1 MANSNGKKNVLAKGI
16 KKQMDFVKQALPD
29 EVEDATSMENGRK
42 MLTSQYQPRLGA
54 IESDLERIY
63 LYGLNQN
70 MKYDESKMVLQK
82 VTWLQLLRIPVNPT
96 GGQLL
101 DLLSYWQ
108 NALATFNVWGN
119 RFVFLLLRMDGGTG
133 IYFGVTTGENGMDA
147 AQAIRQVKQATSA
160 AIPGMEVESLSE
172 ADSNSLITERLDE
185 FRSYG
190 TITGVPSPREHGRGE
205 EAQTMDAL
213 AFGFKGETNESTDY
227 AVMVVSQPIEERE
240 LNEITH
246 RVRKQI
252 EAVHSMVRTGAGRNA
267 GVSASQSIGANAKLG
282 SGGGSV
288 AGKSDDSGTNHKG
301 KFDTFRSGAG
311 LSMNISQSASQGQS
325 LSVDW
330 LNKSAQYIE
339 NALEIYED
347 RMRRGRNLGFWNTG
361 VYVLARTDNDVRT
374 VLGILKS
381 VYAGENSYIEPVR
394 ANLLHGE
401 QGLRLVKDFQLLPFK
416 VKHPFGECFNYI
428 STPLNTEE
436 LAIATALPRKD
447 VPGIRFSK
455 TAVRFATNPAEQ
467 VGRDAME
474 IGHIMDMG
482 IVQNKLYRM
491 NPDALVRHALVAG
504 CTGSGKSTTCKKF
517 LAEADARKIPSLII
531 EPAKDDYVRWAI
543 AYNKRIDEDTTLSEA
558 EKEERK
564 YDIYMPGV
572 EELDGYRMRKLKIN
586 PFEPAAI
593 KGAPVDLMSR
603 YEQVVTI
610 INASIPSSD
619 VLPVLIDETVYR
631 FMSQYFGEDFQK
643 ESTDQKMEYPK
654 LDGLLAVARKVLEE
668 RNYDKKVQNDIAAA
682 LDTRFNYLV
691 RGKRGSI
698 LNVRKSVD
706 YDRLFNHKTVIN
718 LSRMIGTKDKA
729 MLMSFLVVA
738 LYEYRNSAFSYDA
751 AYRAKANEN
760 KLLHLTLIE
769 EAHNLLQKPEM
780 DIGGSGNPQ
789 KVSAEMFTNILSE
802 IRSYGQGLIIVDQV
816 PTRLIPDA
824 IKNTNYKIIH
834 RLTAADDAAEVAAS
848 MSLSEEQ
855 VGIIPRLRIGEAIV
869 CGDLDDAALWV
880 KIKRD

>member
-1 MANSNGKKNVLAKGI
+1 MANQNKKINIPANGMTKR
-16 KKQMDFVKQALPD
+16 MDLMQQTLPD
-29 EVEDATSMENGRK
+29 EVEDAASMENGRR
-42 MLTSQYQPRLGA
+42 MLVSQIQPRLGA

-63 LYGLNQN
+63 LYGLDQN

-108 NALATFNVWGN
+108 NALATFNVWSN

-147 AQAIRQVKQATSA
+147 EQAIRQVKQATSA

-172 ADSNSLITERLDE
+172 EDSHSLITERLEE
-185 FRSYG
+185 FCSYG

-213 AFGFKGETNESTDY
+213 AFGFKGEANEGTDY

-240 LNEITH
+240 LNEIIH
-246 RVRKQI
+246 RVRRQI
-252 EAVHSMVRTGAGRNA
+252 EAVHSMVKIGAGRNA
-267 GVSASQSIGANAKLG
+267 GVSASQSSTVSASLG
-282 SGGGSV
+282 SIDGLI
-288 AGKSDDSGTNHKG
+288 HKDHHHSTG
-301 KFDTFRSGAG
+301 NGVG
-311 LSMNISQSASQGQS
+311 MSMSKSQSANQGQNI
-325 LSVDW
+325 SVDW

-339 NALEIYED
+339 NALESYED

-603 YEQVVTI
+603 YEQVVSI

-654 LDGLLAVARKVLEE
+654 LDGLLAVARNVLEE

-729 MLMSFLVVA
+729 MIMSFLVVA

-780 DIGGSGNPQ
+780 DISGSGNPQ

>member
-1 MANSNGKKNVLAKGI
+1 MANPNEKKNFLTKD
-16 KKQMDFVKQALPD
+16 KEKRMDLMKQALPD
-29 EVEDATSMENGRK
+29 EIQDVASMENGRR
-42 MLTSQYQPRLGA
+42 MLVSQYQSRLGA
-54 IESDLERIY
+54 MESDLERIY
-63 LYGLNQN
+63 LYGLDQN
-70 MKYDESKMVLQK
+70 MKYDVSKMSLQR

-133 IYFGVTTGENGMDA
+133 IYFGITTGENGLDA
-147 AQAIRQVKQATSA
+147 EQAIRQVKQATSA

-172 ADSNSLITERLDE
+172 ADSHSLITERLEE

-213 AFGFKGETNESTDY
+213 AFGFKGENNEGTDY

-240 LNEITH
+240 LNEIIH
-246 RVRKQI
+246 RVRRQI
-252 EAVHSMVRTGAGRNA
+252 EAVHSMVKTGAGRNA
-267 GVSASQSIGANAKLG
+267 GVSASQSSSVNMSLG
-282 SGGGSV
+282 SFDGIMHMTHIHTNGS
-288 AGKSDDSGTNHKG
+288 GLGT
-301 KFDTFRSGAG
+301 
-311 LSMNISQSASQGQS
+311 SMSKSQSANQGQS

-394 ANLLHGE
+394 ANLLRGE
-401 QGLRLVKDFQLLPFK
+401 QGLRLVKDFQLLPFR

-482 IVQNKLYRM
+482 IVQNKLYCM

-504 CTGSGKSTTCKKF
+504 CTGSGKSTTCKRF

-543 AYNKRIDEDTTLSEA
+543 AYNKRIDEDTTLTEA

-572 EELDGYRMRKLKIN
+572 EELDGYRMRRLKIN

-729 MLMSFLVVA
+729 MIMSFLVVA
-738 LYEYRNSAFSYDA
+738 LYEYRNSAFSFDA
-751 AYRAKANEN
+751 VYRAKANEN

-855 VGIIPRLRIGEAIV
+855 IGIIPRLRIGEAIV

>member
-1 MANSNGKKNVLAKGI
+1 MANQNKKKNIPANGMTKR
-16 KKQMDFVKQALPD
+16 MDLMQQSLPD
-29 EVEDATSMENGRK
+29 EIENAASIENGRK
-42 MLTSQYQPRLGA
+42 MLVSQIQPRLGA

-147 AQAIRQVKQATSA
+147 EQAIRQVKQATSA

-172 ADSNSLITERLDE
+172 ADSHSLITERLEE
-185 FRSYG
+185 FCSYG

-213 AFGFKGETNESTDY
+213 AFGFKGEANEGTDY

-240 LNEITH
+240 LNEIIH
-246 RVRKQI
+246 RVRRQS
-252 EAVHSMVRTGAGRNA
+252 EAVHSMVKIGAGRNA
-267 GVSASQSIGANAKLG
+267 GVSASQSSSVNATAGAIDGLMFLTQLHAN
-282 SGGGSV
+282 GGSI
-288 AGKSDDSGTNHKG
+288 GT
-301 KFDTFRSGAG
+301 
-311 LSMNISQSASQGQS
+311 SMSKSQSANQGQS
-325 LSVDW
+325 ISVDW

-729 MLMSFLVVA
+729 MIMSFLVVA

>member
-1 MANSNGKKNVLAKGI
+1 MANQNEKKNFPTKDME
-16 KKQMDFVKQALPD
+16 KRMDLMQQTLPD
-29 EVEDATSMENGRK
+29 EIQDVASMENGRR
-42 MLTSQYQPRLGA
+42 MLVSQYQSSLGA

-63 LYGLNQN
+63 LYGLDQN
-70 MKYDESKMVLQK
+70 MKYDVSKMALQR

-96 GGQLL
+96 GGQFL

-108 NALATFNVWGN
+108 NALATFNIWGN

-133 IYFGVTTGENGMDA
+133 IYFGVTTGENGLDA
-147 AQAIRQVKQATSA
+147 EQAIRQVKQATSA

-172 ADSNSLITERLDE
+172 ADSHSLITERLEE

-240 LNEITH
+240 LNEIIH
-246 RVRKQI
+246 RVRRQI
-252 EAVHSMVRTGAGRNA
+252 EAVHSMVKTGAGRNA
-267 GVSASQSIGANAKLG
+267 GVSASQSSTVSASLG
-282 SGGGSV
+282 SLDGIMHKTHIHTSGSGL
-288 AGKSDDSGTNHKG
+288 GKSWSK
-301 KFDTFRSGAG
+301 
-311 LSMNISQSASQGQS
+311 SQSANQGQS
-325 LSVDW
+325 ISVDW

-339 NALEIYED
+339 NALKIYED

-394 ANLLHGE
+394 ANLLRGE

-482 IVQNKLYRM
+482 IVQNKLYCM

-543 AYNKRIDEDTTLSEA
+543 AYNKRIDEDTTLTEA

-572 EELDGYRMRKLKIN
+572 DELDGYRMRRLKIN

-643 ESTDQKMEYPK
+643 EATDQKMEYPK

-718 LSRMIGTKDKA
+718 LSRMIGAKDKA
-729 MLMSFLVVA
+729 MIMSFLVVA

-855 VGIIPRLRIGEAIV
+855 IGIIPRLRIGEAIV

>member
-1 MANSNGKKNVLAKGI
+1 MANQNKKINIPANGMTKR
-16 KKQMDFVKQALPD
+16 MDLMQQTLPD
-29 EVEDATSMENGRK
+29 EVEDAASMENGRR
-42 MLTSQYQPRLGA
+42 MLVSQIQPRLGA

-63 LYGLNQN
+63 LYGLDQN

-108 NALATFNVWGN
+108 NALATFNVWSN

-147 AQAIRQVKQATSA
+147 EQAIRQVKQATSA

-172 ADSNSLITERLDE
+172 EDSHSLITERLEE
-185 FRSYG
+185 FCSYG

-213 AFGFKGETNESTDY
+213 AFGFKGEANEGTDY

-240 LNEITH
+240 LNEIIH
-246 RVRKQI
+246 RVRRQI
-252 EAVHSMVRTGAGRNA
+252 EAVHSMVKIGAGRNA
-267 GVSASQSIGANAKLG
+267 GVSASQSSTVSASLG
-282 SGGGSV
+282 SIDGLI
-288 AGKSDDSGTNHKG
+288 HKDHHHSTG
-301 KFDTFRSGAG
+301 NGVG
-311 LSMNISQSASQGQS
+311 MSMSKSQSANQGQNI
-325 LSVDW
+325 SVDW

-339 NALEIYED
+339 NALESYED

-603 YEQVVTI
+603 YEQVVSI

-654 LDGLLAVARKVLEE
+654 LDGLLAVARNVLEE

-729 MLMSFLVVA
+729 MIMSFLVVA
-738 LYEYRNSAFSYDA
+738 LYEYRNSAFSYDV

-855 VGIIPRLRIGEAIV
+855 VVIIPRLRIGEAIV

>member
-1 MANSNGKKNVLAKGI
+1 MAKPNEKKNFLTKD
-16 KKQMDFVKQALPD
+16 KEKRMDLMQQTLPD
-29 EVEDATSMENGRK
+29 EIEDVASMENGRR
-42 MLTSQYQPRLGA
+42 MLVSQYQSSLGA

-63 LYGLNQN
+63 LYGLDQN
-70 MKYDESKMVLQK
+70 MKYDVSKMALQR

-108 NALATFNVWGN
+108 NALATFNIWGN

-133 IYFGVTTGENGMDA
+133 IYFGVTTGENGLDA
-147 AQAIRQVKQATSA
+147 EQAIRQVKQATSA

-172 ADSNSLITERLDE
+172 ADSHSLITERLEE

-240 LNEITH
+240 LNEIIH
-246 RVRKQI
+246 RVRRQI
-252 EAVHSMVRTGAGRNA
+252 EAVHSMVKTGAGRNA
-267 GVSASQSIGANAKLG
+267 GVSASRSSTVSASFGLMGGLKHEG
-282 SGGGSV
+282 HVHSGGKSV
-288 AGKSDDSGTNHKG
+288 GM
-301 KFDTFRSGAG
+301 
-311 LSMNISQSASQGQS
+311 SMSESQSANQGQS
-325 LSVDW
+325 ISVDW

-394 ANLLHGE
+394 ANLLRGE
-401 QGLRLVKDFQLLPFK
+401 QGLRLVKDFQLLPFR

-543 AYNKRIDEDTTLSEA
+543 AYNKRIDEDTTLTGA

-572 EELDGYRMRKLKIN
+572 DELDGYRMRRLKIN

-643 ESTDQKMEYPK
+643 EATDQKMEYPK

-691 RGKRGSI
+691 RGKRGGI

-729 MLMSFLVVA
+729 MIMSFLVVA

-855 VGIIPRLRIGEAIV
+855 IGIIPRLRIGEAIV